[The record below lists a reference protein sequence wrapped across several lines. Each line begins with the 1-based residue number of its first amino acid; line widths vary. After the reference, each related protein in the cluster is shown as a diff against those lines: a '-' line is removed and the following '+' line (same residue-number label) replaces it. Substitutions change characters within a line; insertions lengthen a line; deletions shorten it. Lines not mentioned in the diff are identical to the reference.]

1 MLKIKHL
8 GRALAFEARM
18 DAARDPE
25 AIRAREEAYARA
37 RQLNQSK
44 QDQAEKT
51 CEGHNNEKGQQQKQG
66 EH

>member
-25 AIRAREEAYARA
+25 VVRAREEAYARA
-37 RQLNQSK
+37 RQLNQNTAPTDKTPAEAPSK
-44 QDQAEKT
+44 ES
-51 CEGHNNEKGQQQKQG
+51 
-66 EH
+66 